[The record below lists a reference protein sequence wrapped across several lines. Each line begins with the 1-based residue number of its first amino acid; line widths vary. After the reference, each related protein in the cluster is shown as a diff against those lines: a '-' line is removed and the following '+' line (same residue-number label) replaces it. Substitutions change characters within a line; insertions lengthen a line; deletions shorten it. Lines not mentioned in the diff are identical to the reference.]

1 MKKITRRVIVSSLAA
16 LTIIGCSK
24 ESPVETLPGLSVPQK
39 YDTTGYQAA
48 SVQPLLWRSSLVT
61 LTNEIKKGRTKGTK
75 LDLAQLNTLFNQN
88 GFAAMSTSYYRSIL
102 ETYMQEIV
110 KASGTEYDPYKT
122 PEQNGQGGV
131 LGSYLF
137 DEHGIEPEQLIEKG
151 LFGAAL
157 YHYAATQYLSGTIT
171 QEKLHKALVL
181 YGADPSFPN
190 TNTAANTSTPDIHG
204 ALYAARRDDNSGNGY
219 YRSIE
224 KNFKIAQAALKAGD
238 KYSTD
243 LQNAVKAIREHWEK
257 ALVAT
262 IINYSYATVD
272 GLKKTNPT
280 QADIA
285 AALHAYSEGVGFI
298 HGLKTVPNKIIT
310 DAQIDEILG
319 LMLAK
324 DPQTVTSYLF
334 VTEPATYLKNFDD
347 IRSKFKAIYSFSDA
361 EMESFKKNWIT
372 EQKR

>member
-16 LTIIGCSK
+16 LSIIGCSK
-24 ESPVETLPGLSVPQK
+24 ESPVETLPGLSVSQK
-39 YDTTGYQAA
+39 YDTTGFRAA

-75 LDLAQLNTLFNQN
+75 LELAQLNSLFNQN
-88 GFAAMSTSYYRSIL
+88 GFAAISTSYYRSIL

-131 LGSYLF
+131 LGAYLF

-157 YHYAATQYLSGTIT
+157 YHYAVTQYLTGTVT
-171 QEKLHKALVL
+171 QEKLHQALVL

-190 TNTAANTSTPDIHG
+190 TNTATNTSKPDIHG
-204 ALYAARRDDNSGNGY
+204 ALYAARRDNNDGNGF
-219 YRSIE
+219 YRTIE
-224 KNFKIAQAALKAGD
+224 KNFRIAQSAIKAGS
-238 KYSTD
+238 KYSAD
-243 LQNAVKAIREHWEK
+243 LQNAIKAIREHWEK
-257 ALVAT
+257 SLLAT
-262 IINYSYATVD
+262 VVNYSYATVD

-280 QADIA
+280 PAEIG

-298 HGLKTVPNKIIT
+298 HGFKTIPNKIIT
-310 DAQIDEILG
+310 DAQIDEILT

-324 DPQTVTSYLF
+324 DPQNVTSYLF

-347 IRSKFKAIYSFSDA
+347 IRSKIKSIYGFSDA
-361 EMESFKKNWIT
+361 DMEAFKKNWIT